1 MTYGQTKLFVMALC
15 IGVLLSIGWQPTHAQ
30 VEANTQAWKD
40 LSTIADRAL
49 KETQQK
55 EYEKAK
61 ETLLYLSEDAFTEH
75 TSQLKLSM
83 DDMYL
88 LSMSYKDAKQAVTQA
103 AMDDQQR
110 YIEVAKFRLLV
121 DALQRP
127 ERPLWMETANSMYEA
142 FDTLKST
149 VEQQEARDFQR
160 ALNHFLLLCE
170 MIRPSVQATVSQ
182 EAAEKLQSQL
192 VMLERQRHVFVESK
206 ESHAILET
214 IQQTLRELYGE
225 TTEDETD
232 PSFYWVLFTLGGIV
246 FLTLFYTAWRKYR
259 GEQRERKRTHQQNQ
273 DH

>member
-1 MTYGQTKLFVMALC
+1 MVLC
-15 IGVLLSIGWQPTHAQ
+15 IGVLLSIGWQPPQAHAE
-30 VEANTQAWKD
+30 VSTQAWRD

-61 ETLLYLSEDAFTEH
+61 ETLSYLSEDAFTEH
-75 TSQLKLSM
+75 TTQLKLSM
-83 DDMYL
+83 DEMYL
-88 LSMSYKDAKQAVTQA
+88 LSMSYKDAKQAVTQT

-110 YIEVAKFRLLV
+110 YFEVAKFRLLV

-127 ERPLWMETANSMYEA
+127 ERPLWMETSQSMFEA
-142 FDTLKST
+142 FDALKST

-192 VMLERQRHVFVESK
+192 VMLERQRHVFVDSK
-206 ESHAILET
+206 ENHALLEI
-214 IQQTLRELYGE
+214 IQQTLRELYGQ

-232 PSFYWVLFTLGGIV
+232 PSFYWVLFTIGGIV
-246 FLTLFYTAWRKYR
+246 FLTLFYTVWRKYR
-259 GEQRERKRTHQQNQ
+259 GEQRERKQAHQQKH